1 MKIEFTKE
9 EVEAIILAHTNKV
22 VQTGNQPFNKVEC
35 GYSYIPDKISVIRQ
49 ESEQQELP
57 L

>member
-9 EVEAIILAHTNKV
+9 EVEQILLDHANRV

-35 GYSYIPDKISVIRQ
+35 GYSYIPDKISVTRQ

>member
-1 MKIEFTKE
+1 MKIEFTRK
-9 EVEAIILAHTNKV
+9 EVEQILLDHANKV

-35 GYSYIPDKISVIRQ
+35 GYSYIPESIYLSHQ
-49 ESEQQELP
+49 EPEQKELP